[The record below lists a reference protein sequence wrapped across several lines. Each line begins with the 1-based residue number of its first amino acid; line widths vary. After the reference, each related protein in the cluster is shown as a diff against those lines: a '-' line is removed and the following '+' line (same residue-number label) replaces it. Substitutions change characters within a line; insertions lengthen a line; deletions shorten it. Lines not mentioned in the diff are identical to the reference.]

1 MKFIFILKKYT
12 LSARLYIKKEL
23 ITFKET
29 YKKTNQLISWYQISE
44 WLNINIHFKA
54 SSSIME
60 NSINNNEQYKI
71 RKTAENLVSL
81 EEDKACTELIN
92 ILMKTSTN
100 FKKGYY
106 NIAKQLQESL
116 TFWKEYDYNQDIST
130 LIEQTQ
136 KDGTQIQRIGN
147 LMKGYR
153 YLWEGDKQMSKYF
166 CSVKEEEIATEKLW
180 KPFTKYAESFI
191 RTYFACAYD
200 FMKTTWKIPTITP
213 VLKKTFLKISRRY
226 ITDQIKKLEFSEE
239 NYKECFNEIQWL
251 LEENGVILEPSNNIQ
266 ESFIKLCRETYP
278 LAKPYCDQLFENKS
292 FRKKFLEK
300 EVNSWINQTTEKFFD
315 SIVKLVDD
323 YIAQHPEDVWEQW
336 RNGIITDNIIF
347 NYNNLREESLWE
359 DMILANYFLEI
370 VNTFKQ
376 EHNRKLAAQKKK
388 AEKNVIQDEIPI
400 VNLWENS
407 LQFLSKEDEENI
419 NKAISYFNCDDKK
432 KKSIKK
438 FFRKLLIK
446 WLPRKINEFKKI
458 FEIEN
463 IPAWTE
469 NILIDILGIEYVN
482 EKENKDN
489 NEESPIKIQENTQDE
504 QINTQENKEII
515 IEDPITSFLERIE
528 GNWYTIPNKPLLT
541 EQIENFCKNWNNKT
555 VLTNLLKNQSFWGLL
570 FHRNWHK
577 KARILPIWRTGRRLL
592 LIKDSWATEVDG
604 FYNHNDYEFNLAK
617 IKN

>member
-1 MKFIFILKKYT
+1 
-12 LSARLYIKKEL
+12 
-23 ITFKET
+23 
-29 YKKTNQLISWYQISE
+29 
-44 WLNINIHFKA
+44 
-54 SSSIME
+54 ME
-60 NSINNNEQYKI
+60 NSINNNEQYII
-71 RKTAENLVSL
+71 RKTAENQVSL

-116 TFWKEYDYNQDIST
+116 TFWKEYDYNQDVST

-147 LMKGYR
+147 LMKGYK

-166 CSVKEEEIATEKLW
+166 CSVEEEEIATEKLW

-200 FMKTTWKIPTITP
+200 FMKTTWKIPTVTP

-251 LEENGVILEPSNNIQ
+251 LEENGIILEPSNNIQ

-376 EHNRKLAAQKKK
+376 EHNRKLSNQKKK
-388 AEKNVIQDEIPI
+388 QETNIIQEEIPI

-419 NKAISYFNCDDKK
+419 SKAISYFSCDDKK

-489 NEESPIKIQENTQDE
+489 KEESQVKIQENTQDE

-604 FYNHNDYEFNLAK
+604 FYNHNDYEYNLAK

>member
-1 MKFIFILKKYT
+1 
-12 LSARLYIKKEL
+12 
-23 ITFKET
+23 
-29 YKKTNQLISWYQISE
+29 
-44 WLNINIHFKA
+44 
-54 SSSIME
+54 ME
-60 NSINNNEQYKI
+60 NSINNNEQYII
-71 RKTAENLVSL
+71 RKTAENQVSL

-147 LMKGYR
+147 LMKGYK

-166 CSVKEEEIATEKLW
+166 CSVEEEEIATEKLW

-200 FMKTTWKIPTITP
+200 FMKTTWKIPTVTP

-376 EHNRKLAAQKKK
+376 EHNRKLTAQKKK
-388 AEKNVIQDEIPI
+388 EETNVIQEEIPI

-419 NKAISYFNCDDKK
+419 SKAISYFKCDDKK

-489 NEESPIKIQENTQDE
+489 NEESQVKIQENTQEE

-528 GNWYTIPNKPLLT
+528 GNWYTIPNKPLLI

-604 FYNHNDYEFNLAK
+604 FYNHNDYEYNLAK

>member
-1 MKFIFILKKYT
+1 
-12 LSARLYIKKEL
+12 
-23 ITFKET
+23 
-29 YKKTNQLISWYQISE
+29 
-44 WLNINIHFKA
+44 
-54 SSSIME
+54 ME
-60 NSINNNEQYKI
+60 NSINNNEQYII
-71 RKTAENLVSL
+71 RKTAENQVSL

-166 CSVKEEEIATEKLW
+166 CSVEEEEIATEKLW

-200 FMKTTWKIPTITP
+200 FMKTTWKIPAVTP
-213 VLKKTFLKISRRY
+213 ILKKTFLKISRRY

-388 AEKNVIQDEIPI
+388 EETNVIQEEIPI

-419 NKAISYFNCDDKK
+419 SKAISYFKCDDKK

-446 WLPRKINEFKKI
+446 WLPRKINEFKEI

-469 NILIDILGIEYVN
+469 NILIDIIGIEYVN

-489 NEESPIKIQENTQDE
+489 NEESPIKIQENTQEE
-504 QINTQENKEII
+504 QINAQENKEII

-604 FYNHNDYEFNLAK
+604 FYNHNDYEYNLAK

>member
-1 MKFIFILKKYT
+1 
-12 LSARLYIKKEL
+12 
-23 ITFKET
+23 
-29 YKKTNQLISWYQISE
+29 
-44 WLNINIHFKA
+44 
-54 SSSIME
+54 ME
-60 NSINNNEQYKI
+60 NSINNNEQYII
-71 RKTAENLVSL
+71 RKTAENQVSL

-147 LMKGYR
+147 LMKGYK

-166 CSVKEEEIATEKLW
+166 CSVEEEEIATEKLW

-200 FMKTTWKIPTITP
+200 FMKTTWKIPTVTP

-315 SIVKLVDD
+315 SIIKLVDD

-376 EHNRKLAAQKKK
+376 EHNRKLSNQKKK
-388 AEKNVIQDEIPI
+388 EETNVIQEEIPI

-419 NKAISYFNCDDKK
+419 SKAISYFNCDDKK

-469 NILIDILGIEYVN
+469 NLLIDILGIEYVN

-489 NEESPIKIQENTQDE
+489 NEESQVKIQENTQDE

-515 IEDPITSFLERIE
+515 IEDPIISFLERIE

-604 FYNHNDYEFNLAK
+604 FYNHNDYEYNLAK

>member
-1 MKFIFILKKYT
+1 
-12 LSARLYIKKEL
+12 
-23 ITFKET
+23 
-29 YKKTNQLISWYQISE
+29 
-44 WLNINIHFKA
+44 
-54 SSSIME
+54 ME
-60 NSINNNEQYKI
+60 NSINNDEQYKI
-71 RKTAENLVSL
+71 RKTAENQVYA

-166 CSVKEEEIATEKLW
+166 CSVEEEDLAPEQLRT
-180 KPFTKYAESFI
+180 PFTKYAESFI

-200 FMKTTWKIPTITP
+200 FMKTTWKIPAVTP

-376 EHNRKLAAQKKK
+376 EHNRKLSNQKKK
-388 AEKNVIQDEIPI
+388 QETNIIQEEIPI

-419 NKAISYFNCDDKK
+419 SKAISYFSCDDKK

-489 NEESPIKIQENTQDE
+489 KEESQVKIQENTQEE
-504 QINTQENKEII
+504 QINAQENKEIT
-515 IEDPITSFLERIE
+515 IENPITSFLERIE

-555 VLTNLLKNQSFWGLL
+555 VLTNLLKNQSFWALL

-604 FYNHNDYEFNLAK
+604 FYNHNDYEYNLAK

>member
-1 MKFIFILKKYT
+1 
-12 LSARLYIKKEL
+12 
-23 ITFKET
+23 
-29 YKKTNQLISWYQISE
+29 
-44 WLNINIHFKA
+44 
-54 SSSIME
+54 ME
-60 NSINNNEQYKI
+60 NSINNNEQYII
-71 RKTAENLVSL
+71 RKTAENQVSL

-147 LMKGYR
+147 LMKGYK

-166 CSVKEEEIATEKLW
+166 CSVEEEEIATEKLW

-200 FMKTTWKIPTITP
+200 FMKTTWKIPAVTP
-213 VLKKTFLKISRRY
+213 ILKKTFLKISRRY

-251 LEENGVILEPSNNIQ
+251 LEENGIILEPSNNIQ

-300 EVNSWINQTTEKFFD
+300 EINSWINQTTEKFFD

-388 AEKNVIQDEIPI
+388 EETNVIQEEIPI

-419 NKAISYFNCDDKK
+419 SKAISYFKCDDKK

-469 NILIDILGIEYVN
+469 NLLIDILGIEYVN
-482 EKENKDN
+482 EKENNDN
-489 NEESPIKIQENTQDE
+489 KEEQLIKNQENTKE
-504 QINTQENKEII
+504 ELINTQEEKEII
-515 IEDPITSFLERIE
+515 IENPITSFLERIE
-528 GNWYTIPNKPLLT
+528 KNWYTIPNKPLLT

-555 VLTNLLKNQSFWGLL
+555 VLTNLLKNQSFGELL

-604 FYNHNDYEFNLAK
+604 FYNHNDYEYNLAK

>member
-1 MKFIFILKKYT
+1 
-12 LSARLYIKKEL
+12 
-23 ITFKET
+23 
-29 YKKTNQLISWYQISE
+29 
-44 WLNINIHFKA
+44 
-54 SSSIME
+54 ME

-71 RKTAENLVSL
+71 RKTAENQVYA

-166 CSVKEEEIATEKLW
+166 CSVEEEEIATEKLW

-200 FMKTTWKIPTITP
+200 FMKTTWKIPAVTP

-376 EHNRKLAAQKKK
+376 EHNRKLSNQKKK
-388 AEKNVIQDEIPI
+388 QETNIIQEEIPI

-419 NKAISYFNCDDKK
+419 SKAISYFSCDDKK

-469 NILIDILGIEYVN
+469 NLLIDILGIEYVN

-489 NEESPIKIQENTQDE
+489 NEESPIKIQENTQEE

-528 GNWYTIPNKPLLT
+528 KNWYIILNKPLLT

-555 VLTNLLKNQSFWGLL
+555 VLINLLKNQSFWALL

-604 FYNHNDYEFNLAK
+604 FYNHNDYEYNLAK